1 MESIEQI
8 NYIKVP
14 AARVYQALTTQEG
27 LGEVWTKKL
36 KVRAEIGFVNEFD
49 FDEEVLTTMKIID
62 LQENKRIE
70 WKCIMSDEEWIG
82 SGISFDIV
90 EKEGVTCITLTHFN
104 WRERTD
110 FYRWCAYNWAM
121 FLFSLKIYCENQKG
135 LPYQDRN
142 F

>member
-70 WKCIMSDEEWIG
+70 WECTMSDEEWIG
-82 SGISFDIV
+82 TGISFDI